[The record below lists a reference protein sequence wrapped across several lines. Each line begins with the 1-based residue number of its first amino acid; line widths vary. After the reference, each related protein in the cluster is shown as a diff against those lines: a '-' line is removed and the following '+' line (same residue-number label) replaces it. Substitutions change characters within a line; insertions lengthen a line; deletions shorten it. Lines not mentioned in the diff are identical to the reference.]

1 MSQSKLRQV
10 LTKFETASGP
20 LSLPQ
25 IAHELNLPPE
35 RLNMMVQHWVRKGKI
50 RESGSLTEC
59 GSCGKNGSCAFV
71 MEMPRT
77 YELASDDE
85 TIPLYAGEGCRHRIE
100 LEE

>member
-10 LTKFETASGP
+10 LTVFQTATGP

-25 IAHELNLPPE
+25 IARDLEVTPE
-35 RLNMMVQHWVRKGKI
+35 RLDVMIQHWVRKGRI
-50 RESGSLTEC
+50 RESGSVTEC
-59 GSCGKNGSCAFV
+59 GSCGHSGSCAFV

-77 YELASDDE
+77 YELATDDGM
-85 TIPLYAGEGCRHRIE
+85 IPLHAIGSCRCRIE